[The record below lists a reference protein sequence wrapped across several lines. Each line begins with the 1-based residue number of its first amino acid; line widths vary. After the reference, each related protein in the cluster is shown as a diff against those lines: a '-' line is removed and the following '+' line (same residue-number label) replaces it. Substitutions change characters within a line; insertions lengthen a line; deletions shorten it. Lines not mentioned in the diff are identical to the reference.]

1 MHDVTGAEP
10 RAFASRRPA
19 ALLFS
24 ILFLAL
30 LVFGGLYVQRT
41 SFVVNGQRVYTLWDD
56 AMISMQ
62 YARNLREGHG
72 LVWNPGGDRI
82 QGFTNPGVTFAMAL
96 VHVLPLTE
104 FDMALAFQLL
114 NLALL
119 AGIWIGVW
127 RVSRRVFPG
136 DPMIAAGATVAVA
149 LCAPLAIWSVQG
161 ADTGFVSLWMLA
173 CIGMIARAER
183 DGRPWPAACLWLL
196 AAGIAIRPDVIVFSV
211 AILLVALRSG
221 RRDAWRRLAHGGL
234 AIATVGG
241 ALALGSQLYYGDPLP
256 NTWYL
261 KATGAPLGPVVA
273 TGWSQLGPWLLRML
287 PALGLALVAVRW
299 ERARPAVLACGL
311 PLLAGIAYHTSIG
324 GDWMAH
330 YGSRFA
336 VPALPPFLILASA
349 GLWRLLQKTLPAPRR
364 ASATARA
371 GFLAGAI
378 AMSLLLNPRGTTS
391 EWFDPSRR
399 PMLAQTNAKNFR
411 YASYFRD
418 HTHPSTTLG
427 LHWAGIPRY
436 FGHRTSIDLLGRSDR
451 HIARTEM
458 HAGRFRPGHSK
469 WDWDYVMNVRKPDIV
484 IGESRGLRDRAD
496 FREAYYLAKGPRRG
510 FYVRKDAVEKLVDD
524 ELAFEDLE
532 TGRRIPRPLD
542 RDPGLAHDA
551 NGPSP
556 EEP

>member
-10 RAFASRRPA
+10 RAFASQRPA

-72 LVWNPGGDRI
+72 LVWNPGGERI
-82 QGFTNPGVTFAMAL
+82 QGFTNPGVTFTMAL
-96 VHVLPLTE
+96 VHVLPLSE

-119 AGIWIGVW
+119 AGTWVGVW
-127 RVSRRVFPG
+127 CVSRRVFPG
-136 DPMIAAGATVAVA
+136 DPMIAAGASVAVA
-149 LCAPLAIWSVQG
+149 LCAPLAIWSIQG
-161 ADTGFVSLWMLA
+161 ADTGFISLWMLA
-173 CIGMIARAER
+173 CIGMIAAAER
-183 DGRPWPAACLWLL
+183 DGRPWPAACFWLL
-196 AAGIAIRPDVIVFSV
+196 AAGIAIRPDVTVFAV
-211 AILLVALRSG
+211 AILFVTLRSA

-234 AIATVGG
+234 AIATVWG
-241 ALALGSQLYYGDPLP
+241 ALVLGSQLYYGDPLP

-261 KATGAPLGPVVA
+261 KATGAPLGPVIA
-273 TGWSQLGPWLLRML
+273 TGVSQLGPWLLRML

-299 ERARPAVLACGL
+299 ERARAAVLACGL
-311 PLLAGIAYHTSIG
+311 PLLAGLAYHTSVG

-336 VPALPPFLILASA
+336 VPALPPLLILATA
-349 GLWRLLQKTLPAPRR
+349 GLWRLLQKTLPAPRL
-364 ASATARA
+364 ASASART

-378 AMSLLLNPRGTTS
+378 AMSLLLNPKGTTS
-391 EWFDPSRR
+391 EWFGPSRM

-411 YASYFRD
+411 YASYIRD

-436 FGHRTSIDLLGRSDR
+436 FGHRTSIDLLGRSDH

-469 WDWDYVMNVRKPDIV
+469 WDWDYVMNLRKPDIV

-510 FYVRKDAVEKLVDD
+510 FYVRKDAVEKLIDN
-524 ELAFEDLE
+524 ELAFEDME

-551 NGPSP
+551 KRSNP

>member
-1 MHDVTGAEP
+1 LHDVTGAEP
-10 RAFASRRPA
+10 RTVASRRSA

-41 SFVVNGQRVYTLWDD
+41 SFVLNGQRVYTLWDD

-72 LVWNPGGDRI
+72 LVWNPGGERI

-96 VHVLPLTE
+96 VHVLPLSE

-114 NLALL
+114 NLVIL
-119 AGIWIGVW
+119 AGIWVGVW

-136 DPMIAAGATVAVA
+136 DPMIAAGATVAVS

-173 CIGMIARAER
+173 CIGMIAGAER
-183 DGRPWPAACLWLL
+183 DRRPWPAACFWLL
-196 AAGIAIRPDVIVFSV
+196 AAGVAIRPDVTVFTV
-211 AILLVALRSG
+211 AILLVALRAG
-221 RRDAWRRLAHGGL
+221 RRDAGRRLAHGGL

-241 ALALGSQLYYGDPLP
+241 ALAVGSQLYYGDPLP

-261 KATGAPLGPVVA
+261 KATGAPLALVMASGA
-273 TGWSQLGPWLLRML
+273 TQLAPWLLRML
-287 PALGLALVAVRW
+287 PALALAVAAVRW
-299 ERARPAVLACGL
+299 ERARPEVLLCGL
-311 PLLAGIAYHTSIG
+311 PLLAGLAYHVVIG

-336 VPALPPFLILASA
+336 VPALPPFLILVSA
-349 GLWRLLQKTLPAPRR
+349 GLWRLLQKTLPARR
-364 ASATARA
+364 LASAGGGAGLLALVTAA
-371 GFLAGAI
+371 TLW
-378 AMSLLLNPRGTTS
+378 LNPKGTTR
-391 EWFDPSRR
+391 EWFDPSEST
-399 PMLAQTNAKNFR
+399 MLHQSNLKSFR

-427 LHWAGIPRY
+427 LHWAGVRRY
-436 FGHRTSIDLLGRSDR
+436 FSHRSSIDLLGRSDR
-451 HIARTEM
+451 HIARTEV
-458 HAGRFRPGHSK
+458 HEGRFRPGHSK
-469 WDWDYVMNVRKPDIV
+469 WDWDYMMNVRKPDIV
-484 IGESRGLRDRAD
+484 AGESGGLRERAD

-510 FYVRKDAVEKLVDD
+510 FYVRKDSVEKLVDD

-532 TGRRIPRPLD
+532 TGRRIPRPRD
-542 RDPGLAHDA
+542 RDPGLARDA
-551 NGPSP
+551 VGPSP